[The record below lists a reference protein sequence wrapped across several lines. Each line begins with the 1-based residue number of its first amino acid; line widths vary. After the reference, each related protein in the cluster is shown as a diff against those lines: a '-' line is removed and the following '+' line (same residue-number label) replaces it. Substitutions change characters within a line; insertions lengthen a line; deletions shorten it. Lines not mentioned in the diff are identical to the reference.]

1 MNTSRT
7 SATHTVDDPFTGE
20 NATSVPVADEAT
32 IGKTLDRAREA
43 ARAVRKLSVEERV
56 ALCDRAL
63 TAFEARAEEIAK
75 DVTKQMG
82 KPLSQSRGEVKG
94 MAGRWR
100 HMMEIAKESLADIVL
115 PPKEGFERRIA
126 KDPLGVVL
134 DLPAWNYPL
143 LTAVNAVVPAVLA
156 GNAVVVK
163 HSPRTPLCG
172 EHFARAFA
180 EAKGAGALA
189 DVVQSLFVDYET
201 TEKMVADK
209 RIDSVLFTGSVLG
222 GHRIQAAAKDRFLH
236 VGLELGGND
245 PAYVA
250 QDADLANTV
259 ENVVDGAIYNAG
271 QSCCAVERVYVHRS
285 MYEKF
290 IAAAEPLVKAYVMG
304 DPTNDKTSL
313 GPIAQPWH
321 IKELA
326 GFIDD
331 AKAKGAKV
339 VVGGEACAVSGKG
352 RFFQATL
359 LRDVPQAASV
369 MQKESFGPIL
379 AVSPVDSDEEA
390 LARMNDS
397 QLGLTASVWT
407 TDRERANRLARELEF
422 GTVYMNRCDA
432 LDPALPWTGVKD
444 SGRGVTLSALGFAE
458 LTRPKA
464 IHFRLK
470 F

>member
-1 MNTSRT
+1 MSTSR
-7 SATHTVDDPFTGE
+7 ATHTVDDPFTGE
-20 NATSVPVADEAT
+20 DATSVPVADEAA
-32 IGKTLDRAREA
+32 IGHALDRAREA
-43 ARAVRKLSVEERV
+43 ARAIRSMPIEERI

-75 DVTKQMG
+75 DITRQMG
-82 KPLSQSRGEVKG
+82 KPLSQARGEVKG

-100 HMMEIAKESLADIVL
+100 HMMEIAKDSLSDIVL

-126 KDPLGVVL
+126 KAPLGVVL

-172 EHFARAFA
+172 DHFARAFS
-180 EAKGAGALA
+180 EANGSDAIRN
-189 DVVQSLFVDYET
+189 VVQSLFVDYET

-250 QDADLANTV
+250 EDADLANTV

-290 IAAAEPLVKAYVMG
+290 IAAAEPLVKGYVLG
-304 DPTNDKTSL
+304 DPSSDKTSL

-321 IKELA
+321 IKELT
-326 GFIDD
+326 GILDD
-331 AKAKGAKV
+331 AKSKGAKV
-339 VVGGEACAVSGKG
+339 VVGGEACAVAGKG

-359 LRDVPQAASV
+359 LRDVPQTAAV
-369 MQKESFGPIL
+369 MQNESFGPIL
-379 AVSPVDSDEEA
+379 AVAPVDSDEEA

-407 TDRERANRLARELEF
+407 SDRNRAERLARDLEF

>member
-1 MNTSRT
+1 MAS
-7 SATHTVDDPFTGE
+7 HTVDNPFTGE
-20 NATSVPVADEAT
+20 TACTVPMADEAT
-32 IGKTLDRAREA
+32 IGKVLDLAREA
-43 ARAVRKLSVEERV
+43 ARALRRLSVEERV
-56 ALCDRAL
+56 ALCERAL
-63 TAFEARAEEIAK
+63 TAFEASSEDVAK
-75 DVTKQMG
+75 DVSRQMG
-82 KPLSQSRGEVKG
+82 KPLSQARGEVKG

-126 KDPLGVVL
+126 KEPLGVVL

-172 EHFARAFA
+172 DHFARAFA
-180 EAKGAGALA
+180 AAKGPEGA
-189 DVVQSLFVDYET
+189 VQSLFVDYET
-201 TEKMVADK
+201 TEKMVGDS

-222 GHRIQAAAKDRFLH
+222 GHRIQAAAKDRFIH
-236 VGLELGGND
+236 MGLELGGND

-250 QDADLANTV
+250 EDADLANTV
-259 ENVVDGAIYNAG
+259 ENVVDGAMYNAG

-285 MYEKF
+285 MVDRF
-290 IAAAEPLVKAYVMG
+290 VAAAEPLVRAYVMG
-304 DPTNDKTSL
+304 DPNDDRTSL
-313 GPIAQPWH
+313 GPVAQPWH
-321 IKELA
+321 VKELE
-326 GFIDD
+326 GFVTD
-331 AKAKGAKV
+331 AKAKGANV
-339 VVGGEACAVSGKG
+339 IVGGEACSVNGKG

-359 LRDVPQAASV
+359 LRDVPQSAEV

-379 AVSPVDSDEEA
+379 AISAVDSDEEA

-397 QLGLTASVWT
+397 RLGLTASVWT
-407 TDRERANRLARELEF
+407 ADRDRADRLARQLEF

-444 SGRGVTLSALGFAE
+444 SGRGVTLSALGFAD

>member
-1 MNTSRT
+1 MI
-7 SATHTVDDPFTGE
+7 HTIDDPFTGE
-20 NATSVPVADEAT
+20 TACTVELADDAE
-32 IGKTLDRAREA
+32 ISRTLDRAREA
-43 ARAVRKLSVEERV
+43 ARAIRTLSVEERV
-56 ALCDRAL
+56 ALCERAL
-63 TAFEARAEEIAK
+63 AAFEARAEEVAR

-100 HMMEIAKESLADIVL
+100 HMQEIAAASLADVVL

-126 KDPLGVVL
+126 KAPLGVVL

-156 GNAVVVK
+156 GNAVVLK

-172 EHFARAFA
+172 AHFSRAFDA
-180 EAKGAGALA
+180 AGGPAH
-189 DVVQSLFVDYET
+189 VVQSLFVDYAT
-201 TEKMVADK
+201 TEKMVGDE
-209 RIDSVLFTGSVLG
+209 RIDHVLFTGSVHG

-250 QDADLANTV
+250 ADADLEKTV

-290 IAAAEPLVKAYVMG
+290 LAAAEPLVRAYVMG
-304 DPTNDKTSL
+304 DPTSDATTL
-313 GPIAQPWH
+313 GPLAQPWH
-321 IKELA
+321 VAELVA
-326 GFIDD
+326 FIAD
-331 AKAKGAKV
+331 AKSKGATV
-339 VVGGEACAVSGKG
+339 TVGGEAASVGGKG

-359 LRDVPQAASV
+359 LRDVPQSADL
-369 MQKESFGPIL
+369 MKKESFGPIL
-379 AVSPVDSDEEA
+379 AVAPVDSDEEA

-397 QLGLTASVWT
+397 RLGLTASVWT
-407 TDRERANRLARELEF
+407 SDRDRADRLARQLDY

-432 LDPALPWTGVKD
+432 LDPALPWTGTKD
-444 SGRGVTLSALGFAE
+444 SGRGVTLSALGFDA

-464 IHFRLK
+464 IHFRLR